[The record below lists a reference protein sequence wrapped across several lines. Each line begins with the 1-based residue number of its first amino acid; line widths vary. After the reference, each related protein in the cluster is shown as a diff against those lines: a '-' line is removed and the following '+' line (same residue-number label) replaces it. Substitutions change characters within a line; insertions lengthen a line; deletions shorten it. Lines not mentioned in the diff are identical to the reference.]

1 MKSFDVTRGY
11 WRQREKILEKGKTIF
26 SKINQ
31 KLKTYIPSRR
41 SANPATFMMASCL
54 VLSLCLGIYSYY
66 ENFYHTVYFED
77 SKLGL
82 VEDTETVESF
92 MDELAE
98 IMSEQYDTRV
108 EVESSVRFSEAEFHP
123 THLDDTEEILS
134 FLTEELEYSTWA
146 YKVTIDDQ
154 ASFYLYNPKSYE
166 ELIEEIKNTHIQLA
180 GEERE
185 LISIE
190 LKEEIKGTWEQVSPE
205 EVMTTQEAFAYLS
218 PDEPFQRVHLSSR
231 GAREVDDED
240 SEDDVF
246 NELTLVSVEEYKE
259 EESISYDTQYEDSD
273 ELKRGESEVK
283 EEGKKGVKEI
293 VYHITWEND
302 EKVEKEKVEEI
313 VAEEPQDEII
323 LEGTKTHTYS
333 SSEVSEGSGDF
344 IWPIPS
350 SYDGGG
356 RVTRGFSGGHSGLD
370 IYASTLTSTPI
381 VAAGSGTVVSASYDG
396 GYGKTVVIDHGSHY
410 TVYAHCSEMLVSSG
424 ESVEK
429 GSTIAYMGNTGR
441 TYGRTGIHLHFEIR
455 TKSGGGGWKSANPVN
470 PRDYF

>member
-1 MKSFDVTRGY
+1 MKSFDITRGF
-11 WRQREKILEKGKTIF
+11 WRKREKIFEKGRTFFNKV
-26 SKINQ
+26 NQ
-31 KLKTYIPSRR
+31 KLQTYIPSRR

-54 VLSLCLGIYSYY
+54 VLSLCLGIHSYY

-82 VEDTETVESF
+82 VEDTETVKGF
-92 MDELAE
+92 MDELTE
-98 IMSEQYDTRV
+98 IMSEQYETRV
-108 EVESSVRFSEAEFHP
+108 EIESSVRFSEAEFHHA
-123 THLDDTEEILS
+123 HLDDTEEILD
-134 FLTEELEYSTWA
+134 FLTKELQYSTWA
-146 YKVTIDDQ
+146 YKVNIDDQ
-154 ASFYLYNPKSYE
+154 ASFYLFNRESYE

-185 LISIE
+185 FISIE
-190 LKEEIKGTWEQVSPE
+190 PKEKIKGTWEQISPE

-231 GAREVDDED
+231 GAREADNEE
-240 SEDDVF
+240 SGEDVF

-259 EESISYDTQYEDSD
+259 EESIPYDTQYEDTD
-273 ELKRGESEVK
+273 ELKRGETEVK
-283 EEGKKGVKEI
+283 EEGEKGVKEI
-293 VYHITWEND
+293 LYHITWEND
-302 EKVEKEKVEEI
+302 EKVEKEKVEE
-313 VAEEPQDEII
+313 VVVEEPKDEII
-323 LEGTKTHTYS
+323 LEGTKLHTYS
-333 SSEVSEGSGDF
+333 SNEVSEGSGDF

-356 RVTRGFSGGHSGLD
+356 RVTRGFTGGHSGLD

-381 VAAGSGTVVSASYDG
+381 VAAGSGTVVAASYDG
-396 GYGKTVVIDHGSHY
+396 GYGNTVVIDHGSHY
-410 TVYAHCSEMLVSSG
+410 TVYAHCSEMLVSPG

-455 TKSGGGGWKSANPVN
+455 TKSGGGWKSANPVN
-470 PRDYF
+470 PRNYF